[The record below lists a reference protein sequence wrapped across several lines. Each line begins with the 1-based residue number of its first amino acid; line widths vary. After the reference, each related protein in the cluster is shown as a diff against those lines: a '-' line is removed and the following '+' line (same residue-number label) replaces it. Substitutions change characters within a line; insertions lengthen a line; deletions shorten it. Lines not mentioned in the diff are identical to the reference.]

1 MNKMEEVVVLLG
13 REHRRVLPNNKKAS
27 DDGFALTNIQSISA
41 LIYSVVHPP
50 SSCCMY
56 DVV

>member
-1 MNKMEEVVVLLG
+1 MEEVVVLL
-13 REHRRVLPNNKKAS
+13 EKHRRVLPNNKKAS
-27 DDGFALTNIQSISA
+27 DGFALTNIQSILL